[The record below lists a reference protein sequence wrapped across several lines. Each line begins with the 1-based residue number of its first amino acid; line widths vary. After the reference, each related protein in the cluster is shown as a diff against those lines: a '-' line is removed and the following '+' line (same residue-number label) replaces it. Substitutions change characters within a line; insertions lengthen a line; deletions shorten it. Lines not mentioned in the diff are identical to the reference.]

1 MERRITGQK
10 SGCGI
15 ISQIPLW
22 IMMLSAMAMLGYVFI
37 ISLTSFDGIAAPEFI
52 GLENYRAFKNDDLIK
67 HILNNTR
74 IFVPVTAGA
83 LTVTAVIPA
92 LLISRLRL
100 CFGVIVLAVYSLVS
114 LSALLPSNLG
124 YVFSGDFSGLLNALL
139 VNNGA
144 IEEPVAWCGE
154 YAPAVLLTSL
164 YMICLA
170 PAFAVAYAFARHGRK
185 ALGAA
190 VSLGAVPVFMVM
202 ASRYA
207 QALVG
212 FPSVD
217 YSADWLP
224 TLIYDYFNTRF
235 EIGFSYAL
243 AVKGISMLINWCFA
257 VCAAVLAVWLIGRRI
272 NIPKRVTDAFGW
284 VSLGNLLFVGLAG
297 LLPAAVMVSNAFKAS
312 EEFFVYPSAILPL
325 RPTFQNFADYFSML
339 NNFSDFNVPLN
350 AFFGSIVY
358 LPLYGTYLFA
368 AVIPCA
374 AGFAL
379 FRFGKAKTAL
389 LLPFVFLPLLTPAFL
404 INPDVLVINMLS
416 FVSGIGFPLTVYIAY
431 LAIKMIAVRFNAK
444 SLMFGLL
451 FIISSFCSASVINHN
466 FKSFAFYNIT
476 DTSLYGLN
484 ASFAAA
490 GTARMG
496 TAAVGDMILLLITAA
511 SMIVPIIML
520 ALLYREYKKAPE

>member
-22 IMMLSAMAMLGYVFI
+22 IMMLSAMAMLGYILV
-37 ISLTSFDGIAAPEFI
+37 ISFTSFNAVDVPKFI
-52 GLENYRAFKNDDLIK
+52 GLQNYRAFKNDDLIK

-74 IFVPVTAGA
+74 IFVLITAGA

-144 IEEPVAWCGE
+144 VEEPVAWCGE

-235 EIGFSYAL
+235 EIGFAYAL
-243 AVKGISMLINWCFA
+243 VIKGISMLINWCLV
-257 VCAAVLAVWLIGRRI
+257 VCAAVLAVWLTGRRI
-272 NIPKRVTDAFGW
+272 RISEKTLGVFSW
-284 VSLGNLLFVGLAG
+284 VSFGVLLFVGLNG
-297 LLPAAVMVSNAFKAS
+297 IFPAVFMVINAFKPL
-312 EEFFVYPSAILPL
+312 EEFYVYPPVMIVR

-358 LPLYGTYLFA
+358 LPLYGIYLFA

-389 LLPFVFLPLLTPAFL
+389 LIPFVFLPLLTPAFL

-444 SLMFGLL
+444 SLMFGIL
-451 FIISSFCSASVINHN
+451 FIISSFCSAAVINHN
-466 FKSFAFYNIT
+466 FKSFVFYDIT
-476 DTSLYGLN
+476 DTSLYSLN
-484 ASFAAA
+484 ASFAGA
-490 GTARMG
+490 GTAGMG
-496 TAAVGDMILLLITAA
+496 TAAMGDMILLLITAA